1 MTRNA
6 AGTRLSRT
14 LPCYA
19 RAYFFFLLGVW
30 ARALP
35 AADFAALEVLP
46 SRNVADA
53 ALAAFG
59 PVWRFGVPV
68 WDKALPDAVL
78 DLAPVL
84 LLVIVLEAL
93 VAALVP
99 VVFLF

>member
-1 MTRNA
+1 MT
-6 AGTRLSRT
+6 
-14 LPCYA
+14 CYA
-19 RAYFFFLLGVW
+19 FAYFFFLLGVW

-53 ALAAFG
+53 ALAALEL
-59 PVWRFGVPV
+59 VCRFGAPV
-68 WDKALPDAVL
+68 WDKALPDKAL

-84 LLVIVLEAL
+84 LLVSVFEAL
-93 VAALVP
+93 DAALVP